1 MASKWKSVSF
11 VSLPV
16 APYWKLVVIPENF
29 GFITWLLER
38 LHQNI
43 FADLQ
48 EIKRCY
54 LSATACSRVPDFLC
68 SSIFMQKIHI
78 KISIGLSSVKF
89 DTAEKTW
96 IFQHHEQ
103 ADELTRVRLQSHLRW
118 KMEINDKLALGEWNR
133 GRWKKKKKFA
143 KAKQSSPKLS
153 LPLSLL
159 NERYYQYAVNFTNK
173 FELWKTFWLFFF
185 FKLVSLSA
193 PFDSIILFGSDTF
206 STNRSTIFEE
216 EWKDRLFFLK

>member
-1 MASKWKSVSF
+1 MESKWKSVSF

-16 APYWKLVVIPENF
+16 AAYWKLVVIPENF

-43 FADLQ
+43 FTDLQ

-68 SSIFMQKIHI
+68 SSVFMQKIHI

-89 DTAEKTW
+89 DTGEKHEFSNTMRKLMNWHEYVCNRTFAEK
-96 IFQHHEQ
+96 
-103 ADELTRVRLQSHLRW
+103 
-118 KMEINDKLALGEWNR
+118 MNINDKLALGEWNR
-133 GRWKKKKKFA
+133 GRWKKKTKFA

-173 FELWKTFWLFFF
+173 FQVWKKFRLFFF
-185 FKLVSLSA
+185 KPVSLSA

-206 STNRSTIFEE
+206 STQKKHNI
-216 EWKDRLFFLK
+216 

>member
-16 APYWKLVVIPENF
+16 AAYWKLVVIPENF

-89 DTAEKTW
+89 DSAEKTW

-118 KMEINDKLALGEWNR
+118 KMKINDKLALGEWNR
-133 GRWKKKKKFA
+133 GRWKKK
-143 KAKQSSPKLS
+143 
-153 LPLSLL
+153 
-159 NERYYQYAVNFTNK
+159 
-173 FELWKTFWLFFF
+173 
-185 FKLVSLSA
+185 
-193 PFDSIILFGSDTF
+193 
-206 STNRSTIFEE
+206 EE
-216 EWKDRLFFLK
+216 ICKS